1 MYCIINK
8 ELKMKAKLFMTL
20 AAATMILAGC
30 NKDEHEVTDNWNGE
44 IRLTSGVSVQT
55 RANNDDVPDKQIANG
70 EKVYT
75 WVDKAA
81 ADGATEYIKAWTLTA
96 QGNGTF
102 DGSLQYYPTDGK
114 NLDFYA
120 MHVNSSFTE
129 GTDAFPASAITH
141 TVATDQSANL
151 GTAYLNSD
159 LLYGLKKGVERSK
172 NAVDL
177 TFYHLLSKVEVA
189 LKRGNSSPDLTGATV
204 TIENTR
210 LNAEFT
216 PSKTADINNT
226 DASTAQAARAGL
238 VSCPTSGNNPAP
250 IKIATEITSDDFST
264 GTVYA
269 AAIIVPQAVAKDTK
283 FIKVALTDGGTFY
296 YKIPTGGLTFE
307 SGKKY
312 QYKITVNQT
321 GLTVNSRIEDWTPV
335 NAIEGSAEME

>member
-1 MYCIINK
+1 
-8 ELKMKAKLFMTL
+8 MTL

-30 NKDEHEVTDNWNGE
+30 NKDGHEVTDNWNGE

-55 RANNDDVPDKQIANG
+55 RANNDDVPDRQIANG

-102 DGSLQYYPTDGK
+102 TGSPQYYPTDGS

-120 MHVNSSFTE
+120 MHVNSTFTE
-129 GTDAFPASAITH
+129 GTDAFPVSAITH
-141 TVATDQSANL
+141 TVAADQSTNL
-151 GTAYLNSD
+151 GTDYLNSD

-189 LKRGNSSPDLTGATV
+189 LKRGNGNPDLAGAIV

-238 VSCPTSGNNPAP
+238 VSCPTSGNAPAS
-250 IKIATEITSDDFST
+250 IKIATEVTDDFSSAT
-264 GTVYA
+264 YA
-269 AAIIVPQAVAKDTK
+269 AAIIVPQTVAKDTK
-283 FIKVALTDGGTFY
+283 FIKVVLTDGGTFY
-296 YKIPTGGLTFE
+296 YKIPTDGFKLE

-312 QYKITVNQT
+312 QYKITVNLT
-321 GLTVNSRIEDWTPV
+321 GLTVTSQIEDWDPV
-335 NAIEGSAEME
+335 NATEGSAEME

>member
-1 MYCIINK
+1 
-8 ELKMKAKLFMTL
+8 MKAILFMTM

-30 NKDEHEVTDNWNGE
+30 NKDGHEVTDNWNGE

-55 RANNDDVPDKQIANG
+55 RANNPGVPDTQIANG

-81 ADGATEYIKAWTLTA
+81 ADGATEYISAWTLTA
-96 QGNGTF
+96 QGDGTF
-102 DGSLQYYPTDGK
+102 TGSLQYYPTDGS

-120 MHVNSSFTE
+120 MHVNSAFTE
-129 GTDAFPASAITH
+129 GTGTFPASAITH
-141 TVATDQSANL
+141 TVAADQSTNL
-151 GTAYLNSD
+151 GTDYLNSD

-189 LKRGNSSPDLTGATV
+189 LKQGNGNPDLTGATV

-210 LNAEFT
+210 LKAEFT
-216 PSKTADINNT
+216 PDKEADINNT
-226 DASTAQAARAGL
+226 SASVAQAARAGL
-238 VSCPTSGNNPAP
+238 VTCPASGNDPAP
-250 IKIATEITSDDFST
+250 ITIATKVTDDFSSVT
-264 GTVYA
+264 YA
-269 AAIIVPQAVAKDTK
+269 AAIIVPQAVEQDTK
-283 FIKVALTDGGTFY
+283 FIKVVLADGGTFH

-321 GLTVNSRIEDWTPV
+321 GLTVTSKIEDWTPV